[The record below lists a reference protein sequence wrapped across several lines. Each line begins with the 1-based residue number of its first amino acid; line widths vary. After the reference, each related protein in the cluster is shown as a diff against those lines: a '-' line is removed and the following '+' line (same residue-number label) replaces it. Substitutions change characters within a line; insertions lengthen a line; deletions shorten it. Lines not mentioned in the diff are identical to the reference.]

1 MIYRD
6 ANHKILNY
14 HPSIFFFSL
23 PITAFSLKQKKDSRK
38 KVYRWEEKYGRLR
51 KNQTT
56 LLCLGGTV
64 NKNLSLFYFSQVK
77 QQQVEQ

>member
-14 HPSIFFFSL
+14 HPYIFFFSL

-38 KVYRWEEKYGRLR
+38 KYIDGKRNMVD
-51 KNQTT
+51 
-56 LLCLGGTV
+56 
-64 NKNLSLFYFSQVK
+64 
-77 QQQVEQ
+77 